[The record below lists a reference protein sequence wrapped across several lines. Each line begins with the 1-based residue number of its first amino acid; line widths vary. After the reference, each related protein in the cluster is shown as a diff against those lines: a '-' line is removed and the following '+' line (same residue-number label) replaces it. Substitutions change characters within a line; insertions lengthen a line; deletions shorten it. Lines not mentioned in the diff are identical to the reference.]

1 MLAAVTTF
9 LEAIERHQ
17 RGDNDAAIAFGFA
30 TVGAVL
36 TVLAFSSPVGW
47 VGLALLVGG
56 AVIGTLLTDG
66 PFVQWLK
73 NGPFGMQRGA
83 APWLLEPEEAYYRL
97 QSLLANISIT
107 ARRLT
112 MQEQAALRANVAVTH
127 NRPNPSS
134 ILMGELWQ
142 RQLQASSVNTVIE
155 VQSALPGMG
164 SELQDVVVIG
174 LFESHV
180 SDANLGSNTRPVNVI
195 PTLTQLS
202 ANEIKYYIQTP
213 ESHPSSLDF
222 IRYRLEVSIQFRK
235 SVHVP
240 FEVDEFYPAPEP
252 LNKMPRNLN
261 NVFNRESLNKD
272 YWKTESIYV

>member
-30 TVGAVL
+30 AVGAVL

-47 VGLALLVGG
+47 GGLALLVGG

-73 NGPFGMQRGA
+73 NEPFGMQRGA

-112 MQEQAALRANVAVTH
+112 TQEQAALRANVAVTH

-164 SELQDVVVIG
+164 SELQDVTVIG
-174 LFESHV
+174 LFESQV
-180 SDANLGSNTRPVNVI
+180 SDADLGSNTRPVNVI
-195 PTLTQLS
+195 PTLTRLS

-252 LNKMPRNLN
+252 LDEMPRYLN
-261 NVFNRESLNKD
+261 NVFNRESLNKGF
-272 YWKTESIYV
+272 WKTESTYV